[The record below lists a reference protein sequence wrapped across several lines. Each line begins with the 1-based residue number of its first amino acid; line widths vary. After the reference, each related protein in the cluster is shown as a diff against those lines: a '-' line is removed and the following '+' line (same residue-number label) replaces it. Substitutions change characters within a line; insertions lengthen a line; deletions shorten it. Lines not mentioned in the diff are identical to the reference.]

1 MQRGRKRFKKNQVQV
16 YFEGIVSCNIVSGE
30 ESPEKLKGGKDWEG
44 EGQEE
49 RGLKNS
55 RHIVFG
61 MRKEWCTL
69 FLCWI
74 SLK

>member
-1 MQRGRKRFKKNQVQV
+1 MQRGRKRSKKNQVQV

-49 RGLKNS
+49 RGLK
-55 RHIVFG
+55 
-61 MRKEWCTL
+61 K
-69 FLCWI
+69 
-74 SLK
+74 